1 MSTTKFEHVIGRDGK
16 VRIRKTC
23 VENGQ
28 IIGNTHE
35 GMSDHRETRNSECR
49 NFEACLELIGCG
61 SLAKTFGDLLFAK
74 LIGLPTVDERVRSTG
89 INRRSQC
96 CNADADD
103 LGDGEHF
110 QCQKCRREC
119 STMTVDERVQA
130 DPPDEW
136 NDCRDSKPQYR
147 EPEADPLR
155 HERVFGKPA
164 DPFEPQTPG
173 PVEPQLR

>member
-1 MSTTKFEHVIGRDGK
+1 MKLEHVIGRDGLH
-16 VRIRKTC
+16 RLRLTGS
-23 VENGQ
+23 NGE
-28 IIGNTHE
+28 ITDNSHE
-35 GMSDHRETRNSECR
+35 GLDQRHSALRNLRLKLTSYLHLGGFPGNAAEHLA
-49 NFEACLELIGCG
+49 N
-61 SLAKTFGDLLFAK
+61 SLVDVMLNND
-74 LIGLPTVDERVRSTG
+74 IPTVDERVRKTG

-119 STMTVDERVQA
+119 STMTVDERVQR
-130 DPPDEW
+130 
-136 NDCRDSKPQYR
+136 NDCHDGKPQYR